1 MRTFVKITGL
11 FGALS
16 FLPLLGCSDNGSSSL
31 PDSGGQAGQTSQ
43 IGEAGAASVDGVNG
57 TDGVNGKD
65 GVKGKDGVNGKD
77 GVDGTNGK
85 DGANG
90 PDGMNGTN
98 GTDGNDGTNGT
109 NGADGTNG
117 SDGMNG
123 SDGTNGTNGTDG
135 ANGADGKDGMTG
147 ANGSLG
153 AAGKNSLI
161 VSNHELA
168 GDHCPFA
175 GVRFDSGLDL
185 NSDGVLSSD
194 EYNLAE
200 TQYVCNSEVAW
211 GELAALPTVNTAY
224 SFALATNDQD
234 GTPRLG
240 FMFKDDAYRQ
250 ALLSAGGVLW
260 DGGGVYSGS
269 QVFGVYKLGGELGKT
284 WLPYEGRL
292 TPQTYQFSELEFNAG
307 QSYYTTTYPSFG
319 GLISV
324 VKSGQTG
331 TYALT
336 PAFVNRKSHSVGFFG
351 GKLFGLLAQK
361 TVGLTLSTF
370 PIDQFGVLNN
380 LWTNLV
386 TLEADATTIS
396 DPSLLPA
403 GDRFVAAY
411 VRAGKA
417 YVRASQTPA
426 SAAQP
431 ADFPIVGQVEDA
443 VHESVAWDGSK
454 LYLATLSSS
463 GALTV
468 QRLAFTD
475 GAVWETVATSVTGA
489 VTDVALAGRASGVLL
504 GLRQGGALR
513 VYLTPSDTW
522 PSFDAL
528 LAGNFSLINGATGAT
543 LAVLNLDAAATHTLR
558 TFQH

>member
-16 FLPLLGCSDNGSSSL
+16 FLPLMGCSDNGSLSRS
-31 PDSGGQAGQTSQ
+31 DSAGQAGETSQ
-43 IGEAGAASVDGVNG
+43 LGEAGAAAVDGKDGVDGVDGTNG
-57 TDGVNGKD
+57 RDGTNGVDGKDGVDGANGKD
-65 GVKGKDGVNGKD
+65 GANGSDGTNGTDGKD

-90 PDGMNGTN
+90 SDGMNGTDGTN
-98 GTDGNDGTNGT
+98 GTDGMPGAPGT
-109 NGADGTNG
+109 
-117 SDGMNG
+117 
-123 SDGTNGTNGTDG
+123 
-135 ANGADGKDGMTG
+135 TG
-147 ANGSLG
+147 AP
-153 AAGKNSLI
+153 GKNSLI

-185 NSDGVLSSD
+185 NGDAALSSD
-194 EYNLAE
+194 EINLAE

-240 FMFKDDAYRQ
+240 FMFKDDSYRQ
-250 ALLSAGGVLW
+250 ALLDAGGVLW

-284 WLPYEGRL
+284 WVPYEGRL
-292 TPQTYQFSELEFNAG
+292 TPQTYQFSELKFDAG

-319 GLISV
+319 GLVSV
-324 VKSGQTG
+324 VKGGQSG

-336 PAFVNRKSHSVGFFG
+336 PAFVTRKSQSVGFFG
-351 GKLFGLLAQK
+351 GQLFALIAQK
-361 TVGLTLSTF
+361 AVGLTLSTF
-370 PIDQFGVLNN
+370 PIAQFGTLSN
-380 LWTNLV
+380 LWTHLV
-386 TLEADATTIS
+386 TLEADATTIT

-417 YVRASQTPA
+417 YVRASQTPQ

-431 ADFPIVGQVEDA
+431 TDFPIIGEVEDA
-443 VHESVAWDGSK
+443 LHESVAWDGNQV
-454 LYLATLSSS
+454 YLATISSA
-463 GALTV
+463 GVLTV
-468 QRLAFTD
+468 QRLAFTA
-475 GAVWETVATSVTGA
+475 GAVWETVATHVTGT
-489 VTDVALAGRASGVLL
+489 VTEVSLAGSPSGVLL

-513 VYLTPSDTW
+513 VYSTLGDTW

-528 LAGNFSLINGATGAT
+528 LAGNFSLVSGATGAT
-543 LAVLNLDAAATHTLR
+543 LAVLNLDAAASHTLR